1 MTAALRSAHRTKRQQ
16 SFMCSDTKQARGR
29 PSLFSYHMNQ
39 LKGDTETPKVV
50 VPQIPREP
58 KIKEVNPKL
67 TGDDAAEAKHHCL
80 SQISQV
86 TTDRATN
93 KWERP

>member
-16 SFMCSDTKQARGR
+16 SFMCSNTKQARGR
-29 PSLFSYHMNQ
+29 PSLFSYHMN
-39 LKGDTETPKVV
+39 TETPKVV

-58 KIKEVNPKL
+58 EIEEVNPKL
-67 TGDDAAEAKHHCL
+67 TEDNAAEAKHHRL
-80 SQISQV
+80 SQNSQV
-86 TTDRATN
+86 TTDRTTN